1 MVAHWRRS
9 TRRKRGYRDH
19 RLHRNVAAEAR
30 VAWKRY
36 AFLETWRETKAQS
49 LPRTRS
55 QHIDQRVHR
64 TTHYMSCKTGRWVT
78 DACSGAFRCKR
89 DSVTSYDVAKARR
102 NACCGGGGNREETS
116 RGRDT
121 SATQPCSRGRWI
133 YKQRAFSRH
142 HDSGVNYAPWSFD
155 ARTNMYVLFWLEA
168 ISSTSLVVTSNPSH
182 TGSQCPMPE
191 TS

>member
-1 MVAHWRRS
+1 MMSQMVAHWRRS

-19 RLHRNVAAEAR
+19 RFHRNVAAEDR

-102 NACCGGGGNREETS
+102 NACGGGGNREETS

-121 SATQPCSRGRWI
+121 TLFPRALDLQATCLQPSPRFRRQLCS
-133 YKQRAFSRH
+133 
-142 HDSGVNYAPWSFD
+142 
-155 ARTNMYVLFWLEA
+155 LE
-168 ISSTSLVVTSNPSH
+168 L
-182 TGSQCPMPE
+182 
-191 TS
+191 